1 MAEGLDFVDE
11 GDLAFGEAK
20 MREVRFGEVVVAGGP
35 PVGDLDFIVV
45 DWAGEGEG
53 GCENLDVWDY
63 GIDFGVVSGEFV
75 EDFLLGEE
83 SALFVEVREGD
94 VLVCWVKA
102 EGDPTLADVDTKRRL
117 FEFFV
122 LEDRIVR
129 LFALRHFEGDPE
141 KVAPSDAND

>member
-20 MREVRFGEVVVAGGP
+20 MREVGFGEVVVAGGP

-53 GCENLDVWDY
+53 GCENLDVWDD

-102 EGDPTLADVDTKRRL
+102 EGDPTFADVDTERRL